1 MKSEDTKP
9 GVSQSKSKVIDKN
22 PQGCQFNFL
31 IQIVIMN
38 RSGFF
43 ILSENLTKKTT
54 TEIKRQAESINAQN

>member
-1 MKSEDTKP
+1 VKSEDTKP
-9 GVSQSKSKVIDKN
+9 GVSQSKSKVVDKD
-22 PQGCQFNFL
+22 PQDCQFNFL

-38 RSGFF
+38 RLGFF